1 MRTNPFS
8 QIQSHIPSYNGKIAI
23 YMHTKVASYII
34 MLYCYHLVWLDNIE
48 KLAKVIYS
56 NVLNVKLVAE
66 LLSTSVETGPE
77 ADTIT
82 VDEDET
88 PSNL

>member
-1 MRTNPFS
+1 
-8 QIQSHIPSYNGKIAI
+8 
-23 YMHTKVASYII
+23 

-48 KLAKVIYS
+48 KLAKVVYS
-56 NVLNVKLVAE
+56 NVLNVKLVVE
-66 LLSTSVETGPE
+66 LLSTSVETGLE